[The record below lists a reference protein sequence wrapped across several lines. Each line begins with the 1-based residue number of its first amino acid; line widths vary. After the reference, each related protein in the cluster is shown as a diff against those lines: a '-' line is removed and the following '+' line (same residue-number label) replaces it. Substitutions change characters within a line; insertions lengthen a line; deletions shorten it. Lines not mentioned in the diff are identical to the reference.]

1 MNVFQSYIEL
11 EDRHCVAT
19 HLNRPNRLVVF
30 GDSFSQTY
38 LEGEMSTWNHGW
50 TYHLASM
57 LNASILNWSLSGT
70 SLYYSIQNFFY
81 YLKHFRQDYD
91 IIIFVTT
98 SYGRLP
104 VTPDSISPRA
114 HAMFKNYITGDTAHI
129 KEEIKEHFDKMNDTY
144 MFIAEHMCVR
154 EDFINQIK
162 MLEAYMNTLQNDTV
176 LINGFN
182 EYGKRCL
189 FNLSAEEEVDP
200 HHMMKDPR
208 CNHLNEENNKK
219 LAKSIH
225 FHLQGNDLVF

>member
-1 MNVFQSYIEL
+1 
-11 EDRHCVAT
+11 
-19 HLNRPNRLVVF
+19 
-30 GDSFSQTY
+30 
-38 LEGEMSTWNHGW
+38 
-50 TYHLASM
+50 
-57 LNASILNWSLSGT
+57 
-70 SLYYSIQNFFY
+70 
-81 YLKHFRQDYD
+81 
-91 IIIFVTT
+91 
-98 SYGRLP
+98 
-104 VTPDSISPRA
+104 
-114 HAMFKNYITGDTAHI
+114 
-129 KEEIKEHFDKMNDTY
+129 
-144 MFIAEHMCVR
+144 
-154 EDFINQIK
+154 

>member
-11 EDRHCVAT
+11 EDRHCVTA

-38 LEGEMSTWNHGW
+38 LDDEMSTWNHGW

-81 YLKHFRQDYD
+81 YLKHFRQEYD

-104 VTPDSISPRA
+104 TTPDGVSPRIQ
-114 HAMFKNYITGDTAHI
+114 AMFKNYITGDTSQIGAD
-129 KEEIKEHFDKMNDTY
+129 IKEHFDKMNDTY
-144 MFIAEHMCVR
+144 MFIAEHMCAR

-162 MLEAYMNTLQNDTV
+162 MLEAYMNTLQNQTV

-189 FNLSAEEEVDP
+189 YDLSAEEEFNS
-200 HHMMKDPR
+200 HHEMKDPR

-219 LAKSIH
+219 LAKQIH
-225 FHLQGNDLVF
+225 WHLQGNELTF